1 MKLTDRLE
9 KLENVTPEVQEAFDK
24 YLERIKAIKWFK
36 PEKIDKVAIEKQAKV
51 ALKCF
56 GVKATVEYKEL
67 KTKDD
72 WDAAWGTARD
82 AAWGTARAAAWDAAW
97 DASWDASWDAARDAA
112 WDAARGTAWDAA
124 RVAAWDAAWGATEI
138 IAMDLEDFNKK
149 YPQGAFLQLIPLW
162 EMGLYPIGVVNG
174 KFVIYLPEV
183 EDEEEKQIETQIVKP
198 VRQDNGS
205 VGYEKVVPK
214 LKPKNII
221 LPKELT

>member
-1 MKLTDRLE
+1 MKLTNRLE

-72 WDAAWGTARD
+72 WDVAR
-82 AAWGTARAAAWDAAW
+82 
-97 DASWDASWDAARDAA
+97 DASWDAARDAS
-112 WDAARGTAWDAA
+112 WDAARGTARDAAWSTAWGTA

>member
-1 MKLTDRLE
+1 MKLTNRLE

-72 WDAAWGTARD
+72 WDVARD
-82 AAWGTARAAAWDAAW
+82 A
-97 DASWDASWDAARDAA
+97 S